1 MFKNFL
7 KEFGAYIMLMKESF
21 RKPQNWHVFRRKMI
35 FEIEVLGLGS
45 IPIVLIISIFF
56 GAAIVIQM
64 MLNLDSPLY
73 PSWIYGY
80 VSRKAIMLEFSPTV
94 ISLILAGRCAS
105 RMASEIGTQRISEQI
120 DAIEVMGINSASYLI
135 LPKIFACFLFFPILI
150 LLSIFI
156 GIIGGY
162 IGGAIHGLSLF
173 HYVEGIRIEFSA
185 YDIWY
190 AVVKTM
196 FNALIISSI
205 ACYRGYTMS
214 GGSVEVGQQSTKAVV
229 QSSIVIMVF
238 NLLLTNVLF

>member
-1 MFKNFL
+1 
-7 KEFGAYIMLMKESF
+7 MKESF

>member
-1 MFKNFL
+1 
-7 KEFGAYIMLMKESF
+7 MLMKESF

-214 GGSVEVGQQSTKAVV
+214 GGSVAVGQQSTKAVV

>member
-1 MFKNFL
+1 
-7 KEFGAYIMLMKESF
+7 MLMKESF